1 MASTMASIMASTM
14 ASTVQPDDTPCAQ
27 VLTVEPGLYF
37 NAYCLKMAMINAKQ
51 APLLNKQKVKEY
63 QVRTPSQSLS
73 LSLAMCTREQVWL
86 GVFALKMT

>member
-1 MASTMASIMASTM
+1 M
-14 ASTVQPDDTPCAQ
+14 ASTVQPDDTLCAQ

-37 NAYCLKMAMINAKQ
+37 NAYCLKMAMSNAKQ

-63 QVRTPSQSLS
+63 QVHASQSLS
-73 LSLAMCTREQVWL
+73 PSLAVCARDQVWR